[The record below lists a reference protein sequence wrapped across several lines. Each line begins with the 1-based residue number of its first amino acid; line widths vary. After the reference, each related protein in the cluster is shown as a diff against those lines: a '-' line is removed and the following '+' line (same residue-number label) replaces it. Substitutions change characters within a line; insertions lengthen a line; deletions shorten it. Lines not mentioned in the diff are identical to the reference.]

1 MQVQICLKVAGSMHK
16 ITARDVRIHTVKMW
30 HISNFCS
37 VIKQEKDVTEMELE
51 KSWEHGLV
59 LTNKETLI
67 DPNWVK
73 TSEDKTVEESNR
85 QNLMESPSVIVG
97 VLRQW
102 PVW

>member
-1 MQVQICLKVAGSMHK
+1 
-16 ITARDVRIHTVKMW
+16 
-30 HISNFCS
+30 

-102 PVW
+102 PV